1 MIDSVYR
8 KDENYYPKV
17 FLEKYK
23 LFTIE
28 EKMPIFNDNV
38 EIYSNDSDEECS
50 DDSDEENF
58 DRKIRIKKICCTK
71 LCKKKA
77 RKI

>member
-1 MIDSVYR
+1 
-8 KDENYYPKV
+8 
-17 FLEKYK
+17 
-23 LFTIE
+23 
-28 EKMPIFNDNV
+28 MPIFNDDV

-58 DRKIRIKKICCTK
+58 DRKSRIKKISCTK

>member
-1 MIDSVYR
+1 
-8 KDENYYPKV
+8 
-17 FLEKYK
+17 
-23 LFTIE
+23 
-28 EKMPIFNDNV
+28 MPIFNDDV

-58 DRKIRIKKICCTK
+58 DRKIRIKKISCTK